1 MPLLL
6 KVMRQTTVTTSYVKP
21 SKKMTLQRVVQM
33 LKWMKSLF
41 LTVPNQILQTFKKFL
56 AQTSKS
62 LLVTLFTQFTS
73 IQTSWL
79 VAVVTTTKKLV
90 NGRTW
95 FTYQLLRKMTLNPRY
110 LRSQLTWYTF
120 ATLTTLQGQ
129 L

>member
-1 MPLLL
+1 
-6 KVMRQTTVTTSYVKP
+6 
-21 SKKMTLQRVVQM
+21 
-33 LKWMKSLF
+33 MKSLF

-79 VAVVTTTKKLV
+79 GAVVTTTKKLV

-110 LRSQLTWYTF
+110 PRSQLTCYTF

-129 L
+129 LHTPLTYENG